1 MATKADNKRWL
12 ALWVIALAQFIT
24 IMDTS
29 IIGVALPDIQQA
41 LGFSQDG
48 LSWVFNAYVIAFGGL
63 LLLGGRLSDLFGAR
77 AVFTAGWTTL
87 VVGSLTAGLADAEA
101 VEIAGRAI
109 QGAGA
114 ALIAPSALTLLMTL
128 FGQEPKELT
137 KALAL
142 YGAAA
147 PAGGTAGVFLG
158 GVLTDVL
165 DWRWTLLI
173 NVPVALA
180 VLAATPALLPAG
192 TRRRERLDV
201 VGSLL
206 VTAALALAVF
216 GIVDAGNSGWGSTQ
230 TVAVL
235 AGALVLM
242 GAFVVSQKLIRQPL
256 VPLRIFRTGNFSAAN
271 ASLLLLGAAW
281 VPMWFV
287 LNLYL
292 QQVLGYG
299 PFEAGSAL
307 VPMTALIMLLMVGAS
322 ARVIG
327 RFGMRAPIVAGMA
340 ILAAGMGLFGL
351 VSSDGGYVSNVLW
364 ASLVAA
370 AGMSL
375 AYIPALNTGLSALAP
390 EQGGLASGVLGVS
403 YQVGSA
409 LGLAVMTSIATSYG
423 ADELGNVARLTN
435 GFQAAFI
442 ATAGVALAGAIV
454 ALLTL
459 RGRTGPDPAPHGA
472 GAEVDH
478 ERDHDREA
486 VAV

>member
-1 MATKADNKRWL
+1 MSTQADNKRWW
-12 ALWVIALAQFIT
+12 ALVVIALAQFIT

-77 AVFTAGWTTL
+77 SVFTAGWTTL
-87 VVGSLTAGLADAEA
+87 IVGSLTAGLADTEA

-114 ALIAPSALTLLMTL
+114 ALIAPSALTLLMML

-192 TRRRERLDV
+192 IRRRERLDIL
-201 VGSLL
+201 GSVL
-206 VTAALALAVF
+206 VTASLALAVF
-216 GIVDAGNSGWGSTQ
+216 GIVDAGNAGWGSTQ

-235 AGALVLM
+235 AGALALM
-242 GAFVVSQKLIRQPL
+242 TAFLASQRVTRQPL

-307 VPMTALIMLLMVGAS
+307 VPMTVLIMLLMVGA
-322 ARVIG
+322 AAPVIR
-327 RFGMRAPIVAGMA
+327 RFGLKAPIVVGMA
-340 ILAAGMGLFGL
+340 VLAAGMGLFGF
-351 VSSDGGYVSNVLW
+351 VSSDGGFVPDVLW
-364 ASLVAA
+364 ASLIAA

-375 AYIPALNTGLSALAP
+375 AYIPALNAGLSALAP

-423 ADELGNVARLTN
+423 AGELGNVARLTN
-435 GFQAAFI
+435 GFQAAFV
-442 ATAGVALAGAIV
+442 ATAGVALAGALV
-454 ALLTL
+454 ALITL
-459 RGRTGPDPAPHGA
+459 RRGAPDGERPQADA
-472 GAEVDH
+472 AEDGQEH
-478 ERDHDREA
+478 EHDREP
-486 VAV
+486 VAA

>member
-1 MATKADNKRWL
+1 MSSHTDNKRWWAL
-12 ALWVIALAQFIT
+12 AVIALAQFVA

-77 AVFTAGWTTL
+77 SVFLAGWTVL
-87 VVGSLTAGLADAEA
+87 IGGSLVAGLAESTA
-101 VEIAGRAI
+101 VEVGGRAV

-114 ALIAPSALTLLMTL
+114 ALIAPSALSLLMTL
-128 FGQEPKELT
+128 FGGQPKELT
-137 KALAL
+137 KALAF

-173 NVPVALA
+173 NIPVAIA

-192 TRRRERLDV
+192 GGRRERLDV
-201 VGSLL
+201 VGSVL

-216 GIVDAGNSGWGSTQ
+216 GIVDAGNAGWSSTQ
-230 TVAVL
+230 TIGVL
-235 AGALVLM
+235 AGALSLLA
-242 GAFVVSQKLIRQPL
+242 AFVTSQALTRRPL
-256 VPLRIFRTGNFSAAN
+256 VPLRIFRTGSFSAAN

-307 VPMTALIMLLMVGAS
+307 LPMTALIMLLMVGAA

-327 RFGMRAPIVAGMA
+327 RFGLKAPIVAGML

-351 VSSDGGYVSNVLW
+351 VQSDGGFVSNVLW

-370 AGMSL
+370 TGMSL
-375 AYIPALNTGLSALAP
+375 AYIPALNAGLSALAP
-390 EQGGLASGVLGVS
+390 EEGGLASGVLGVS
-403 YQVGSA
+403 YQVGAA
-409 LGLAVMTSIATSYG
+409 LGLAVITSIATSYG
-423 ADELGNVARLTN
+423 ADQVGDPAQLTN

-442 ATAGVALAGAIV
+442 ATAGVALAGALV
-454 ALLTL
+454 ALATL
-459 RGRTGPDPAPHGA
+459 RERSRGGDEP
-472 GAEVDH
+472 EVQ
-478 ERDHDREA
+478 A
-486 VAV
+486 VDESELLAA

>member
-1 MATKADNKRWL
+1 MSSQTDNKRWW
-12 ALWVIALAQFIT
+12 ALVVIALAQFIT

-29 IIGVALPDIQQA
+29 IIGVALPDIQEA

-77 AVFTAGWTTL
+77 SVFTAGWSVL
-87 VVGSLTAGLADAEA
+87 VVGSLTAGLADTQAAE
-101 VEIAGRAI
+101 VAGRAI

-128 FGQEPKELT
+128 FGAEPKELT

-173 NVPVALA
+173 NVPVAIA
-180 VLAATPALLPAG
+180 VLAATPWLLPAG
-192 TRRRERLDV
+192 ARRPERLDV
-201 VGSLL
+201 IGSVL
-206 VTAALALAVF
+206 VTASLALAVF
-216 GIVDAGNSGWGSTQ
+216 GIVDARSAGWASTQ

-235 AGALVLM
+235 AGAVALM
-242 GAFVVSQKLIRQPL
+242 ATFLASQMRATQPV

-271 ASLLLLGAAW
+271 VSLLLLGAAW

-307 VPMTALIMLLMVGAS
+307 VPMTLLIMVLMVGAA

-327 RFGMRAPIVAGMA
+327 RFGLKAPIVAGMT
-340 ILAAGMGLFGL
+340 LLGVGMASFGF
-351 VSSDGGYVSNVLW
+351 VSSAGGFVPDVLW
-364 ASLVAA
+364 ASLIAA

-375 AYIPALNTGLSALAP
+375 AYIPALNAGLSSLAP

-403 YQVGSA
+403 YQVGAA
-409 LGLAVMTSIATSYG
+409 LGLAVMTSIATGYG
-423 ADELGNVARLTN
+423 ADQVGNVSSLTN

-442 ATAGVALAGAIV
+442 ATAAVAFAGALI
-454 ALLTL
+454 AALTL
-459 RGRTGPDPAPHGA
+459 RGGSPADRHDEADDGEQQQPEA
-472 GAEVDH
+472 AE
-478 ERDHDREA
+478 RELIA
-486 VAV
+486 A

>member
-1 MATKADNKRWL
+1 MSSQTDKKRWW
-12 ALWVIALAQFIT
+12 ALIVIALAQFIT

-77 AVFTAGWTTL
+77 SVFIAGWSVLT
-87 VVGSLTAGLADAEA
+87 VGSLTAGLADSEA
-101 VEIAGRAI
+101 VAVAGRAI

-128 FGQEPKELT
+128 FGSEPKELT

-192 TRRRERLDV
+192 MRRRERLDV
-201 VGSLL
+201 IGSVL
-206 VTAALALAVF
+206 VTASLALAVF
-216 GIVDAGNSGWGSTQ
+216 GIVDAQNAGWGSSQ
-230 TVAVL
+230 TLGIL
-235 AGALVLM
+235 AGALALM
-242 GAFVVSQKLIRQPL
+242 GAFIASQLRTRQPL
-256 VPLRIFRTGNFSAAN
+256 VPLGVFRTGSFSAAN

-307 VPMTALIMLLMVGAS
+307 VPMTVLIMLLMVGAA

-327 RFGMRAPIVAGMA
+327 RFGFKAPIVAGMA
-340 ILAAGMGLFGL
+340 ILAAGMGLFGF
-351 VSSDGGYVSNVLW
+351 VSSDGGFVSDVLF
-364 ASLVAA
+364 ASLIAA

-375 AYIPALNTGLSALAP
+375 AYIPALNLGLSSLAP

-442 ATAGVALAGAIV
+442 ATAAVAAAGAVVALI
-454 ALLTL
+454 TL
-459 RGRTGPDPAPHGA
+459 RGSSPGSSQQDEQPDADEVA
-472 GAEVDH
+472 AEP
-478 ERDHDREA
+478 EREA
-486 VAV
+486 VAA

>member
-1 MATKADNKRWL
+1 MSTQADNKRWW

-63 LLLGGRLSDLFGAR
+63 LLLGGRLSDLLGAR
-77 AVFTAGWTTL
+77 SVFTAGWATL
-87 VVGSLTAGLADAEA
+87 IVGSLTAGLADTEA
-101 VEIAGRAI
+101 VEVAGRAI

-114 ALIAPSALTLLMTL
+114 ALIAPAALTLLMTL
-128 FGQEPKELT
+128 FGQEPRELT

-173 NVPVALA
+173 NIPVAVA

-192 TRRRERLDV
+192 TRRRERLDLI
-201 VGSLL
+201 GSIL

-216 GIVDAGNSGWGSTQ
+216 GIVDAGNAGWGSTQ

-235 AGALVLM
+235 GGALALM
-242 GAFVVSQKLIRQPL
+242 TAFVVSQKLTRQPL

-271 ASLLLLGAAW
+271 VSLLLLGAAW

-307 VPMTALIMLLMVGAS
+307 IPMTGLIMLLMVGA
-322 ARVIG
+322 AAPIIG
-327 RFGMRAPIVAGMA
+327 RFGLKAPIVAGMA
-340 ILAAGMGLFGL
+340 ILAAGMGLFGFI
-351 VSSDGGYVSNVLW
+351 SSDGGFVPDVLW
-364 ASLVAA
+364 ASLIAA

-390 EQGGLASGVLGVS
+390 DQGGLASGVLGVS

-423 ADELGNVARLTN
+423 ADELGNIARLTN

-454 ALLTL
+454 AMITL
-459 RGRTGPDPAPHGA
+459 RGRPAPEA
-472 GAEVDH
+472 AAQDEEVEVEPQAEP
-478 ERDHDREA
+478 DREA
-486 VAV
+486 VAL